1 MVVSVV
7 GGGGLPHVAVLF
19 VLPQQLQSMLCRVH
33 NVSLLPPGYY
43 GFHPCSTLSHQLLRR
58 ESHPVFGWRE
68 VPPPNFARLQVL
80 HPLPFLRTPCWRAG
94 CWRHVSPQR
103 GGLPLMLCALL
114 SPGVGVG
121 VPDWLVVGGGCCTA
135 TSQPLALRQGPNEVR
150 GAGGMGVARRLVRGL
165 SATTLRLQA
174 QASQA
179 ARVPGGVAADGHSL
193 RAFMAGSPRYV
204 YVQSHPHRAPATAKW
219 LWLRSPLILIGEMP
233 LSNIRGT
240 WSLLLLGGLEHV
252 IGRLSQ
258 AAGGCSSRTF
268 DALIASPACMEEL
281 RRFRIAIVSPL
292 ASSAWALYK
301 AADTWSGFRVVEA
314 GEAIA
319 TGEARNTPTPCAG
332 GGERRG

>member
-1 MVVSVV
+1 
-7 GGGGLPHVAVLF
+7 
-19 VLPQQLQSMLCRVH
+19 
-33 NVSLLPPGYY
+33 
-43 GFHPCSTLSHQLLRR
+43 
-58 ESHPVFGWRE
+58 
-68 VPPPNFARLQVL
+68 
-80 HPLPFLRTPCWRAG
+80 
-94 CWRHVSPQR
+94 
-103 GGLPLMLCALL
+103 MLCASL
-114 SPGVGVG
+114 SLGVGVG
-121 VPDWLVVGGGCCTA
+121 VPDWLVADGGCCTA
-135 TSQPLALRQGPNEVR
+135 ISQPLALRQGPTRCEGGGRGGRCTAVGAR
-150 GAGGMGVARRLVRGL
+150 LICHYSQASGAGKPGCPCTWWRCRRWPL
-165 SATTLRLQA
+165 
-174 QASQA
+174 ASSLH
-179 ARVPGGVAADGHSL
+179 GHSL
-193 RAFMAGSPRYV
+193 RALMAGSPRYV
-204 YVQSHPHRAPATAKW
+204 YVQFHQHRALATAKW

>member
-1 MVVSVV
+1 MATDAPAQLRKGLVVVVSVV
-7 GGGGLPHVAVLF
+7 GGGRLTARGRPFRAAAATSINAVSRAQRI
-19 VLPQQLQSMLCRVH
+19 PSPAR
-33 NVSLLPPGYY
+33 LLWLSPLL
-43 GFHPCSTLSHQLLRR
+43 HAQLSHQLLRR

-68 VPPPNFARLQVL
+68 VSPPNFARLQVL
-80 HPLPFLRTPCWRAG
+80 HPLPFLRMPCWRAG

-193 RAFMAGSPRYV
+193 RAFMA
-204 YVQSHPHRAPATAKW
+204 T
-219 LWLRSPLILIGEMP
+219 
-233 LSNIRGT
+233 
-240 WSLLLLGGLEHV
+240 
-252 IGRLSQ
+252 
-258 AAGGCSSRTF
+258 
-268 DALIASPACMEEL
+268 
-281 RRFRIAIVSPL
+281 RFEP
-292 ASSAWALYK
+292 
-301 AADTWSGFRVVEA
+301 
-314 GEAIA
+314 
-319 TGEARNTPTPCAG
+319 
-332 GGERRG
+332 